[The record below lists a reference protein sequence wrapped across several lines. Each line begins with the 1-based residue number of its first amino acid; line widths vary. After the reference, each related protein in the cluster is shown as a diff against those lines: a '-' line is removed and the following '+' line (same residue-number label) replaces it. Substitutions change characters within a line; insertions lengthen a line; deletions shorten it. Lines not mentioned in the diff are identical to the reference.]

1 MKWSFPKQILA
12 TLILSFAASAYPLA
26 RYANR
31 EILTAA
37 IAGALLSTLNIAA
50 GYAAIEY
57 AFNRSITTCTKVV
70 FGGMG
75 VRLLVILAAMAFLIS
90 VARLQATALTVALFY
105 FYVVFLFLEILFIQ
119 KKILTKTSHDAT
131 ADH

>member
-1 MKWSFPKQILA
+1 MKWSFPKRVLA
-12 TLILSFAASAYPLA
+12 ALILSFAASAYPLA

-37 IAGALLSTLNIAA
+37 IAGALLSTLNVAI

-57 AFNRSITTCTKVV
+57 AFNKSMTTFTKVV

-75 VRLLVILAAMAFLIS
+75 IRLLVILGVMTFLIA
-90 VARLQATALTVALFY
+90 VARLQAAALTVSLFY
-105 FYVVFLFLEILFIQ
+105 FYVVFLVLEILFIQ
-119 KKILTKTSHDAT
+119 KKILTKTSNDAT
-131 ADH
+131 ADR